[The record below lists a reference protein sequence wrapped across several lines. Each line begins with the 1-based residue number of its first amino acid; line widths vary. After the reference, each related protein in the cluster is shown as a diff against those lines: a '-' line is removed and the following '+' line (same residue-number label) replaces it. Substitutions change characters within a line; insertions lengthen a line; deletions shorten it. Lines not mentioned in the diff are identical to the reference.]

1 MTGVRLTP
9 RRERR
14 PHFLKMLIS
23 LEDAHVYWVS
33 IFGGVEYLRADVR
46 RCSEQDHE
54 DKSRGSIG
62 VVSLGPIV
70 TLETGSLVLGSPRN
84 R

>member
-14 PHFLKMLIS
+14 PHFLKMLTS

-33 IFGGVEYLRADVR
+33 IFGGVEHLRAEVRKQPARKLEHARVKVADVP
-46 RCSEQDHE
+46 EA
-54 DKSRGSIG
+54 
-62 VVSLGPIV
+62 
-70 TLETGSLVLGSPRN
+70 T
-84 R
+84 